1 MRAWSDGINDKLHF
15 ITPSASCLLGLFYFR
30 QVWRYFSAA
39 DGPAWRIVIHRI
51 NTLLVLL
58 TLSAAHD
65 CVANELPYA
74 GSQESIWTDR
84 PVRVDR
90 AGQQYERVPGL
101 FDAFVTKIRIKPQ
114 AQAVDGGSFRQ
125 DGMIFIIA
133 DVVAPDP
140 KRICHADDGS
150 IRACGSQ
157 SRAFLKSLIN
167 RRFLE
172 CRAWSIA
179 LQTWMIDCR
188 IGQYRVAET
197 LVASGY
203 VRVARD
209 AGLITVEQ
217 DAMRRRAGLW
227 ADAGC
232 RLSQRC

>member
-1 MRAWSDGINDKLHF
+1 MS
-15 ITPSASCLLGLFYFR
+15 
-30 QVWRYFSAA
+30 V
-39 DGPAWRIVIHRI
+39 
-51 NTLLVLL
+51 
-58 TLSAAHD
+58 AHD
-65 CVANELPYA
+65 VVAKDLPYA
-74 GSQESIWTDR
+74 GSQDPIWTDR

-90 AGQQYERVPGL
+90 EGQTYERIPGL
-101 FDAFVTKIRIKPQ
+101 FDPFVTKLRIKPQ
-114 AQAVDGGSFRQ
+114 AQAFDGGSFRQ
-125 DGMIFIIA
+125 DGVIFIIA

-167 RRFLE
+167 RRYLE

-179 LQTWMIDCR
+179 LDTRMIDCR

-203 VRVARD
+203 VRAARD
-209 AGLITVEQ
+209 AGLVVMEQ

>member
-1 MRAWSDGINDKLHF
+1 MAKD
-15 ITPSASCLLGLFYFR
+15 
-30 QVWRYFSAA
+30 
-39 DGPAWRIVIHRI
+39 
-51 NTLLVLL
+51 
-58 TLSAAHD
+58 
-65 CVANELPYA
+65 LPYA
-74 GSQESIWTDR
+74 GSQDPIWTDR

-90 AGQQYERVPGL
+90 EGQAYERIPGL
-101 FDAFVTKIRIKPQ
+101 IDPFVTKFRIKPQ
-114 AQAVDGGSFRQ
+114 AQAFDGGSFRQ
-125 DGMIFIIA
+125 DGIIFIIA

-167 RRFLE
+167 RRYLE
-172 CRAWSIA
+172 CRSWPIV
-179 LQTWMIDCR
+179 LDTRMIDCR
-188 IGQYRVAET
+188 IGQYRIAET

-203 VRVARD
+203 VRAARD
-209 AGLITVEQ
+209 AGLVAVEQ

>member
-1 MRAWSDGINDKLHF
+1 MS
-15 ITPSASCLLGLFYFR
+15 P
-30 QVWRYFSAA
+30 V
-39 DGPAWRIVIHRI
+39 P
-51 NTLLVLL
+51 VLL
-58 TLSAAHD
+58 SAGLEIFQRGARAGLEDFIRRIASLVFLLALSVSHD
-65 CVANELPYA
+65 GVANDLPYA
-74 GSQESIWTDR
+74 GSQEPIWTDR

-101 FDAFVTKIRIKPQ
+101 FDAFVTKIRIKPR
-114 AQAVDGGSFRQ
+114 AQAFDGGSFQQ
-125 DGMIFIIA
+125 DGMIFVIA

-150 IRACGSQ
+150 IRACGSR
-157 SRAFLKSLIN
+157 SRAFLQSLIN
-167 RRFLE
+167 RRYLE

-203 VRVARD
+203 VRAARD
-209 AGLITVEQ
+209 AGLIAVEQ

-232 RLSQRC
+232 RLSERC